1 MSRPLRVEFPDAWY
15 HVMNRG
21 LNRNLIFFDSEG
33 HQLFLDTLVEAC
45 SLFNVQVAAYCLMPN
60 HYHALIHTPEGNL
73 SRFMRHLNGV
83 YTQRINRKRKRDGP
97 LFRGRFK
104 GILVQEESY
113 LLQVVKYIHHNPLKA
128 RMVSTLKKF
137 PWSSHPSFIK
147 SRRKAPPEWL
157 MVAEV
162 LRHFSA
168 RRALALSLYKEFMG
182 EEVSREI
189 AKFYSKQ
196 YWSPV
201 LGDATFVDRIK
212 AKYIEHEQPRD
223 TEIKGKRIIR
233 GKAIVRR
240 INREVCRHF
249 KIPGPRLYES
259 RRGQNNIPRQM
270 AVLLS
275 RDLSGL
281 RLSELAD
288 TYKIK
293 TYKTVGTLCYRFQ
306 QTLKKNRKWAKQY
319 AKLKTLCSQE
329 ET

>member
-1 MSRPLRVEFPDAWY
+1 
-15 HVMNRG
+15 MNRG
-21 LNRNLIFFDSEG
+21 LSRKKVFFDPEG
-33 HQLFLDTLVEAC
+33 HQLFLDTLAEAC

-60 HYHALIHTPEGNL
+60 HYHLLIHTPEGNL

-128 RMVSTLKKF
+128 RMVSTLREF
-137 PWSSHPSFIK
+137 PWSSHPSFVK
-147 SRRKAPPEWL
+147 SKRKAPPEWL
-157 MVAEV
+157 MVKEV

-168 RRALALSLYKEFMG
+168 RRALALSLYKDFMG
-182 EEVSREI
+182 EEVSRES

-201 LGDATFVDRIK
+201 LGDESFVDRIK
-212 AKYIEHEQPRD
+212 VKYIEREQPRD
-223 TEIKGKRIIR
+223 KEVKGKRVIR
-233 GKAIVRR
+233 GRAKVREV
-240 INREVCRHF
+240 NREVCRHF
-249 KIPGPRLYES
+249 KIQETHLYES
-259 RRGQNNIPRQM
+259 HRGQNNIPRQM

-288 TYKIK
+288 AYKIN

-306 QTLKKNRKWAKQY
+306 ETLKKNRKWAKQY

>member
-1 MSRPLRVEFPDAWY
+1 MSRPLRVEFPGAWY

-33 HQLFLDTLVEAC
+33 HQLFLDTLAEAC
-45 SLFNVQVAAYCLMPN
+45 TLFNVQVAAYCLMPN

-97 LFRGRFK
+97 LFRGRYK

-128 RMVSTLKKF
+128 RMVSTLREF
-137 PWSSHPSFIK
+137 PWSSHSSFVK
-147 SRRKAPPEWL
+147 SNRKTPPEWL

-162 LRHFSA
+162 LRHFTA
-168 RRALALSLYKEFMG
+168 RKARALVLYKEFMG

-201 LGDATFVDRIK
+201 LGDETFVDRIK
-212 AKYIEHEQPRD
+212 AKYIECEQPRNK
-223 TEIKGKRIIR
+223 EVKGKRAIR
-233 GKAIVRR
+233 GKAKVRR
-240 INREVCRHF
+240 VNREVCRHF
-249 KIPGPRLYES
+249 KVSESYLYES

-281 RLSELAD
+281 RLSELAE
-288 TYKIK
+288 TYKIN

-306 QTLKKNRKWAKQY
+306 ETLKKNRKTAKIY

>member
-1 MSRPLRVEFPDAWY
+1 MSRPLRVEFPGAWY

-21 LNRNLIFFDSEG
+21 LNRNLIFSDSED
-33 HQLFLDTLVEAC
+33 HVLFLDTLAEAC
-45 SLFNVQVAAYCLMPN
+45 ALFNVQVAAYCLMPN

-113 LLQVVKYIHHNPLKA
+113 LMQVVKYIHHNPLKA
-128 RMVSTLKKF
+128 RMVSTLREF
-137 PWSSHPSFIK
+137 PWSSHHSFVKPS
-147 SRRKAPPEWL
+147 RKAPPEWL
-157 MVAEV
+157 MAQEV
-162 LRHFSA
+162 LRRFSA
-168 RRALALSLYKEFMG
+168 RRALAISLYKEFMG

-189 AKFYSKQ
+189 AKFYSKK
-196 YWSPV
+196 YWGPI
-201 LGDATFVDRIK
+201 LGDETFVDRIK
-212 AKYIEHEQPRD
+212 AKYIESERQLD
-223 TEIKGKRIIR
+223 KEVKGKRNIR
-233 GKAIVRR
+233 GKAKVRQ
-240 INREVCRHF
+240 INREVCRYF
-249 KIPGPRLYES
+249 KIPEPRLYES

-288 TYKIK
+288 AYRIK

-306 QTLKKNRKWAKQY
+306 QSLKKNRKWAKQY
-319 AKLKTLCSQE
+319 AKLNTLCSQE